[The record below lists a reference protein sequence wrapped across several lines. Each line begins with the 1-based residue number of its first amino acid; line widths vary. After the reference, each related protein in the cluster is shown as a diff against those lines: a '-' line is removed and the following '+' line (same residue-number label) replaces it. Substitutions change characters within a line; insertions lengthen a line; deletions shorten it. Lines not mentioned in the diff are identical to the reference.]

1 MTEYIT
7 TSEVSSYEIMAH
19 YSVYCN
25 GYIIVE
31 DDCLALMD
39 SDIEPLS
46 PFQRA
51 LLKLYNEIHE
61 GDPASFEDTFEFLM
75 KMELHAIPDD
85 LDIESEDYGDP
96 YYWNLRYDSEYD
108 LLSWQY
114 NGRADELGGFPPSD
128 DMTAALNNPVY
139 RGSFDGKK
147 FYAGEPDSWE
157 MFDLEI
163 RRGRRKRFMREN
175 GGIQLTLGY

>member
-1 MTEYIT
+1 MTDYVDRTEDP
-7 TSEVSSYEIMAH
+7 SYKIVAD
-19 YSVYCN
+19 YVVYCN
-25 GYIIVE
+25 AYNIFE
-31 DDCLALMD
+31 DDCLSPMD

-61 GDPASFEDTFEFLM
+61 GDPASFENTFEFLM

-85 LDIESEDYGDP
+85 LDVESEDYGEP

-163 RRGRRKRFMREN
+163 RRGRRKRLMREN
-175 GGIQLTLGY
+175 GGVQLTLCY